1 MCLML
6 IVRQVRLVLIISA
19 CLLVT
24 GAVASAQNDVTPINA
39 IQGAGD
45 ESPLADETV
54 RIRGIVTADYQGNL
68 QLGGFFVQEESS
80 DTDSNPQTSEGI
92 FVYCDPDGTYSF
104 RSNEADVPRPR
115 LCTDNAAVDDVA
127 VGDLVE
133 IEGVVVERF
142 GQTQITAAGG
152 SVTVLSQNNP
162 LPDPVV
168 LNLSADLI
176 APGIDPDAFYE
187 PYEGMLV
194 TIADTLT
201 VSEYFQLSRFGQI
214 VLYQGGRPHQYTHLD
229 DTPTTAES
237 QAYAA
242 ELERRR
248 LILDD
253 DSDVEN
259 LPLVRDPQ
267 IIFYPQPGGLS
278 TTNFFRGGDTITG
291 LTGILSYGFNA
302 WRIRPAESA
311 LMVFTPANPR
321 PTGAPQVGGSL
332 KVASFNVLNYFTT
345 LNSRGANSMA
355 EFDRQADKIVAALAA
370 IDADIV
376 GLMEIENSPN
386 AIADLVDRLND
397 ALGAGTYDF
406 IDTGV
411 IGTDEITVALIY
423 KPGTVTPV
431 GTTAVLDDE
440 EFTNPRGT
448 GVPKNRPAVAQT
460 FRENASDETLT
471 VVVNHLKSK
480 GSACGTGDDDPIQ
493 GNCNASRAEA
503 AAELVRWLE
512 TDPTG
517 TDDQD
522 ILIIGDLNSYAGE
535 DPIDAIRAGG
545 GSFGYTDLQ
554 GGVGS
559 ALYTYVFD
567 GQLGYLDY
575 ALASDSLLPQV
586 VETVVWH
593 INADEIPDFD
603 YNDDILDAAEA
614 EFNERP
620 DGNPLYEPLPYRASD
635 HDPVIVGLNLQ
646 GGTGGPRGTGD
657 DDLPDNVS
665 VDVSG
670 TGDDVQVTVC
680 VDAEDAEPVTVT
692 VTIEGVTIEVVYGAN
707 AEQCGAAGDE

>member
-1 MCLML
+1 MIFMP
-6 IVRQVRLVLIISA
+6 IVRQVRLVLIGL
-19 CLLVT
+19 CLLML
-24 GAVASAQNDVTPINA
+24 GAAASAQDDVTLIHE
-39 IQGAGD
+39 IQGAGA

-54 RIRGIVTADYQGNL
+54 RVRGVVTADVQGNL
-68 QLGGFFVQEESS
+68 QMGGFFVQEESS
-80 DTDSNPQTSEGI
+80 DADSSPQTSEGV

-104 RSNEADVPRPR
+104 RSNEDDVPRPR
-115 LCTDNAAVDDVA
+115 LCTDNAAVADIA

-133 IEGVVVERF
+133 VEGIVVERF

-162 LPDPVV
+162 LPDPLV

-176 APGIDPDAFYE
+176 GAGADPDDFYE

-214 VLYQGGRPHQYTHLD
+214 VLYQGGRPHQYTHVD
-229 DTPTTAES
+229 DTPTPAES

-278 TTNFFRGGDTITG
+278 TDHYFRGGDTITG
-291 LTGILSYGFNA
+291 LTGVLSYGFDA
-302 WRIRPAESA
+302 WRIRPVESA
-311 LMVFTPANPR
+311 LMVFTPANSR
-321 PTGAPQVGGSL
+321 PTGAPQVGGAL
-332 KVASFNVLNYFTT
+332 RVASFNVLNYFTT
-345 LNSRGANSMA
+345 LNARGANSPA
-355 EFDRQADKIVAALAA
+355 ELDRQADKIVAALAA

-376 GLMEIENSPN
+376 GLMEIENSTD
-386 AIADLVDRLND
+386 AIADLVDRLN
-397 ALGAGTYDF
+397 AVAGAGTYDF

-411 IGTDEITVALIY
+411 IGTDEIAVALIY

-440 EFTNPRGT
+440 AFTNPRGT

-460 FRENASDETLT
+460 FRENAGDEMLT

-480 GSACGTGDDDPIQ
+480 GSACGTGDDNPIQ

-512 TDPTG
+512 TDPTETG
-517 TDDQD
+517 ERD

-535 DPIDAIRAGG
+535 DPIDAVRAGG
-545 GSFGYTDLQ
+545 GSFGYADLL

-559 ALYTYVFD
+559 DLYTYVFD

-603 YNDDILDAAEA
+603 YNDDVLDAAEA

-646 GGTGGPRGTGD
+646 GGTGGPRDTGD
-657 DDLPDNVS
+657 DDLPDDVR

-670 TGDDVQVTVC
+670 SGDDVQITVC
-680 VDAEDAEPVTVT
+680 VEADDAEPVTVT
-692 VTIEGVTIEVVYGAN
+692 VTIDGVTIEVVYGADTDD
-707 AEQCGAAGDE
+707 CGAAGDE